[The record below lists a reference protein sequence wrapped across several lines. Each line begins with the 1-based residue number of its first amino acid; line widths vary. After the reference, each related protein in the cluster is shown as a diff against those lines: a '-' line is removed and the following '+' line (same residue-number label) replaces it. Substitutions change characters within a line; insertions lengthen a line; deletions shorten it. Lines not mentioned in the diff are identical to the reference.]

1 MRSCGFLGAESL
13 FWFLLKSS
21 SDWLLSFYN
30 NQSNYILKNHNKNTK
45 TNAREKNFKMDI
57 DEKIEDIEENVG
69 QIEVQFQSETGKFEC

>member
-1 MRSCGFLGAESL
+1 MTSAGWGE
-13 FWFLLKSS
+13 KMP
-21 SDWLLSFYN
+21 WLCPSRG
-30 NQSNYILKNHNKNTK
+30 SKNTK